1 MTPIQRKTV
10 TDLQAEGFQITRHQG
25 DMVLMSSGADHRL
38 VRADGSQRRGNQAA
52 ERLERM
58 ALIAEAG
65 EKRA

>member
-1 MTPIQRKTV
+1 MTPLQRSTV
-10 TDLQAEGFQITRHQG
+10 QTLQAEGFQITRHQK

-38 VRADGSQRRGNQAA
+38 VRTDGSQRRGNQAA